1 MTAYGI
7 RGGTMTGLLRCD
19 LDYQYRAGR
28 LGLKGR
34 FDVPEGG
41 TVNIEILD
49 RLLSYADADPTG
61 IVRKA
66 LANLR
71 VFDYK
76 SAEAE
81 VYSGADDVRVS
92 MSLKGRERFGLFPSQ
107 VPEINILNLPLG
119 FLGRQFPGS

>member
-1 MTAYGI
+1 
-7 RGGTMTGLLRCD
+7 MTGFLRYE

-34 FDVPEGG
+34 LDVPEGG

-61 IVRKA
+61 IVRTA

-76 SAEAE
+76 SAAAE
-81 VYSGADDVRVS
+81 VHSGADDIRVTV
-92 MSLKGRERFGLFPSQ
+92 SLKGREQFGLFPSR